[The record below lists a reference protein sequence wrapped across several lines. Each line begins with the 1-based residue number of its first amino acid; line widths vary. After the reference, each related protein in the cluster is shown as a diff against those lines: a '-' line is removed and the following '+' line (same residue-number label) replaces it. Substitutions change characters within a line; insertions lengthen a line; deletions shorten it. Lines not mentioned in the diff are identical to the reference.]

1 MAFCAG
7 MHPTLYAKICLILSL
22 YGLLQYVPKIS
33 VTKSANGEI
42 SITLTYRSAATPD
55 GRSASIRTPK
65 HGQPRR
71 HQNPEK
77 CQPSF
82 QFDKSSK
89 KKYKPPSKRRR
100 DANRL
105 AAFKRKRNRPE
116 PPSELTKYVTA
127 CPSTTQ
133 TCLSGCPRIH
143 KLDVIETAI
152 QEYVINPMKAMIF
165 IATLSVGLILLLFNT
180 ELTSQNRIRH

>member
-1 MAFCAG
+1 M
-7 MHPTLYAKICLILSL
+7 
-22 YGLLQYVPKIS
+22 
-33 VTKSANGEI
+33 
-42 SITLTYRSAATPD
+42 
-55 GRSASIRTPK
+55 
-65 HGQPRR
+65 HGQPS
-71 HQNPEK
+71 HQKPEK

-116 PPSELTKYVTA
+116 PPSGLTKYATA

-152 QEYVINPMKAMIF
+152 QEYVINPMKAF
-165 IATLSVGLILLLFNT
+165 LFSATLSVGLILLLFNP
-180 ELTSQNRIRH
+180 ELTNAIPDQ